1 MRDSDVINHVKTL
14 CKEKGWTYY
23 RLAQEAGIPYSTLNN
38 MLHRDNIPTVPT
50 IQKMCDGMGIT
61 LADFFAE
68 DIGDAH
74 LTTSQKEIL
83 GIFAKLSPEDRKY
96 LIAYGKGLARMKQ

>member
-1 MRDSDVINHVKTL
+1 MRDSDVINHVKAL
-14 CKEKGWTYY
+14 CKERGWTYY
-23 RLAQEAGIPYSTLNN
+23 RLAQVAGIPYSTLNN

-61 LADFFAE
+61 LADFFSG

-74 LTTSQKEIL
+74 LTSSQVEVL
-83 GIFAKLSPEDRKY
+83 SIFDKLPPEDRKY
-96 LIAYGKGLARMKQ
+96 LLAYAKGLARIID